1 MTMAERVDLVL
12 MAGGRIGTKR
22 VVVELLGDSSFE
34 MPSRPGAA
42 LARTGKEI
50 DQLIRRPR

>member
-34 MPSRPGAA
+34 MNRPGVSGDSIAC
-42 LARTGKEI
+42 
-50 DQLIRRPR
+50 